1 MFANRALTP
10 HDLVVPWLA
19 AGLFTL
25 AGLAISFAV
34 RPDPKELSQAHT
46 ETVAAPAPVRE
57 LLTRPGV
64 PTAML
69 GAVASFAVMV
79 GVMNLAGYVAVG
91 HGHHHGDIFTI
102 ISVHIVGMYGLV
114 LVVGDVV
121 ERIGRRRAIVIG
133 LVVMAFS
140 NLVGVWSTSLLGMSL
155 SLFGL
160 GLGWNFSYV
169 AATTE
174 LVNLATP
181 AERGRLVGLSDLLS
195 GGTGAALALTGGV
208 LYTGAGAT
216 SLALAATALAAAP
229 ALWIAATP
237 VLGALRPRTA

>member
-1 MFANRALTP
+1 
-10 HDLVVPWLA
+10 
-19 AGLFTL
+19 
-25 AGLAISFAV
+25 
-34 RPDPKELSQAHT
+34 
-46 ETVAAPAPVRE
+46 
-57 LLTRPGV
+57 
-64 PTAML
+64 ML

-91 HGHHHGDIFTI
+91 HGHRHGDVFTI

-133 LVVMAFS
+133 LAVMAFS

-174 LVNLATP
+174 LVDLATP

-195 GGTGAALALTGGV
+195 SGAGATLALTGGV